1 MLGYCHLP
9 RSVGA
14 NGARDADDG
23 GAPHRVKLQTRAY
36 IAKAR
41 ESLASAE
48 SELSARRFSSSG
60 SRAYYAA
67 FQAAVAL
74 LIENGIKPRGN
85 SWEHKH
91 VLSEFSGKLIRR
103 RKVVPSKFKGT
114 LSALLELRI
123 VADYKVRPLS
133 RREAAEMRR
142 EAGALVTHAVE
153 QLGD

>member
-1 MLGYCHLP
+1 MRAHT
-9 RSVGA
+9 S
-14 NGARDADDG
+14 
-23 GAPHRVKLQTRAY
+23 AY

-41 ESLASAE
+41 ESLATAE
-48 SELSARRFSSSG
+48 AELSAGRYSSSG

-74 LIENGIKPRGN
+74 LIEGDVKPRGN

-103 RKVVPSKFKGT
+103 RKNVPSRFKGT
-114 LSALLELRI
+114 LSTLLELRI
-123 VADYKVRPLS
+123 VADYKVRSLS
-133 RREAAEMRR
+133 RREAEEMHR
-142 EAGALVTHAVE
+142 EAGDLVRHAVE